1 MGYAM
6 MRYVDSVKNASN
18 IEVFGQE
25 IEVNFNSVKDFFTA
39 ETMDEILLPEDLE
52 PGKAIQEIFLAL
64 QESLCKM
71 FDLLPKE
78 EYVFFLDPYNSYYVS
93 GIWREYLPPE
103 VAKNPERWWPSHTA
117 NEWKKVY

>member
-18 IEVFGQE
+18 ISIFEQE

-39 ETMDEILLPEDLE
+39 ETMDEIHLPEDLE
-52 PGKAIQEIFLAL
+52 SGKAVEQIFMAL
-64 QESLCKM
+64 QDALCKM
-71 FDLLPKE
+71 FKLPKE

-103 VAKNPERWWPSHTA
+103 VAANPLQWWPSHTA